1 MTPARAM
8 VLAAGLGLRMR
19 PLTEKTPK
27 PLIAVAGRTLLDRAL
42 DALVAAGI
50 TDAVVNCHYLPD
62 QIERAAAA
70 RAAPRIKISR
80 EDALLETGGG
90 IVKAL
95 PLLGDDPFF
104 TVNADVAWRD
114 GRRSA
119 LGRLAGAWREEVDA
133 MLLLHLTPR
142 AFGYDGMGDYMLD
155 PLGFPRRRKPIEVVP
170 YVYTGIALLH
180 PRLFEGAP
188 RGRFSLTALFDRA
201 EKAKRLR
208 GIVHDGEWFHIG
220 TPDGLAVA
228 QRELA
233 ASV

>member
-1 MTPARAM
+1 MSPTRAI

-42 DALVAAGI
+42 DALVAAGV
-50 TDAVVNCHYLPD
+50 TDAVVNCHYLAD

-70 RAAPRIKISR
+70 REAPQIQISR
-80 EDALLETGGG
+80 EDELLDTGGG
-90 IVKAL
+90 IAKAL
-95 PLLGDDPFF
+95 PLLGRDPFF
-104 TVNADVAWRD
+104 TVNADIAWRD
-114 GRRSA
+114 GRKSA
-119 LGRLAGAWREEVDA
+119 LGRLAGAWRDDA
-133 MLLLHLTPR
+133 DAVLLLHLTPW

-155 PLGFPRRRKPIEVVP
+155 PLGFPRRRRPIEVVP
-170 YVYTGIALLH
+170 YVYTGLALLH
-180 PRLFEGAP
+180 PRLFDGAP
-188 RGRFSLTALFDRA
+188 RGKFSLTALFDRA

-208 GIVHDGEWFHIG
+208 AIVHDGEWFHIG
-220 TPDGLAVA
+220 TADGLAVA

>member
-70 RAAPRIKISR
+70 RKAPRIKISR

-95 PLLGDDPFF
+95 PLLGDEPFF
-104 TVNADVAWRD
+104 TVNADIAWRD

-119 LGRLAGAWREEVDA
+119 LGRLAGAWHADVDA

-180 PRLFEGAP
+180 PRLFDGAP

-201 EKAKRLR
+201 EKSKRLR
-208 GIVHDGEWFHIG
+208 AIVHDGEWFHIG

-228 QRELA
+228 QRELGA
-233 ASV
+233 NV